1 MALVLKILKNWTTN
15 YGDTF
20 TCQTQSQM
28 TFCSRTNGSDTHLR
42 RYVKKELEYVYVY
55 ADDEFIQS
63 CTLRTNDELKKNKK

>member
-15 YGDTF
+15 YGDTL

-42 RYVKKELEYVYVY
+42 RY
-55 ADDEFIQS
+55 A
-63 CTLRTNDELKKNKK
+63 KKNWNMCMYMLIMMNLYNHARFVLTMN